1 MSLKHTAPVQALLP
15 YLRAVHYDRLRRQAL
30 RRARTPS
37 PHEHAAGAEQPAS
50 AFFIG
55 SGRSG
60 TTLLGRLFDQHP
72 EVLYLFEPYH
82 AWAAIEPRSD
92 VTNFHVRA
100 DGLFF
105 MDQSLATPEARTRF
119 VRTMLRSVREAG
131 RGTLIEKTPHNVCR
145 IGFIESLVP
154 DPARTRYV
162 HIVRD
167 GVDIARSIGRLA
179 TVGTYRI
186 AGKPNYNQWWGLGG
200 CKWTSLARDGA
211 AHGYFPAEVGLITND
226 AQRGAYEWLCSIGEA
241 DRWRQTLGSRMLEIR
256 YPDLTSS
263 PREIVPMVCRH
274 LGISCEPAWLERSI
288 AQVQPERRNKG
299 EPLRLPPGMLARF
312 NAYQDRFGMDGRA
325 VGLTD

>member
-1 MSLKHTAPVQALLP
+1 MSLKQSAPVQAILP
-15 YLRAVHYDRLRRQAL
+15 YLRAAHYERLRRQAL
-30 RRARTPS
+30 RQARTLS
-37 PHEHAAGAEQPAS
+37 PHESAPEQPGS

-92 VTNFHVRA
+92 VTNFHVRT

-105 MDQSLATPEARTRF
+105 MDEGQAVPEARTRF
-119 VRTMLRSVREAG
+119 VRTMLRSVRDAN
-131 RGTLIEKTPHNVCR
+131 RRMLIEKTPHNVCR
-145 IGFIESLVP
+145 IGFIEALVP
-154 DPARTRYV
+154 DVSRTRYV

-186 AGKPNYNQWWGLGG
+186 FGKPNYNQWWGLSG

-211 AHGYFPAEVGLITND
+211 AHGYFPTEVGSLTND

-241 DRWRQTLGSRMLEIR
+241 DRWRERLGPRMLEIR
-256 YPDLTSS
+256 YADLTSQ
-263 PREIVPMVCRH
+263 PREVVAEVCRH

-288 AQVQPERRNKG
+288 TQVQPERRNRG
-299 EPLRLPPGMLARF
+299 EPLRLPPAMLARF
-312 NAYQDRFGMDGRA
+312 NAYQARFGMEGRA
-325 VGLTD
+325 EPLTD